1 LPEITLPHNWTPRE
15 YQRPLWD
22 ALEGGCKRAVAVWH
36 RRAGKDMT
44 GLHWTAVQ
52 AFVRPGIYWHLFPSY
67 AQGRKAI
74 WEGRDNEGHGFLDA
88 FPEGSWFRKRD
99 DEMSL
104 WLHGGS
110 IYQVIG
116 CDQIDRLVGAN
127 PVGCVF
133 SEYSLQNPAAWQLIR
148 PILAN
153 NNGWAIFAYTPRGRN
168 HGYKLLKMA
177 EESDKWFSQVLTVD
191 DTNVVSQEIIDSEKA
206 EMPKELFEQEY
217 YCSFDA
223 PLVGAYFGELLSE
236 ANKEGRISKVP
247 WVPEKPVVTGWDLGM
262 SDSTSIWFAQRV
274 GSEVRLIDY
283 YESSGQGLEHYA
295 KVIRD
300 KPYVYEEHLVPH
312 DAQVREL
319 GTGKSRMETAMSL
332 GLRMRVV
339 PKLSLEDGI
348 QATRLLLRNVWLD
361 ESNCARGFQALR
373 EYVKAPIE
381 NERGPD
387 GEVLYRD
394 RPKHNWASHAADAL
408 RTLAV
413 GMRRTDYSEMKQP
426 DIRYVV

>member
-1 LPEITLPHNWTPRE
+1 
-15 YQRPLWD
+15 
-22 ALEGGCKRAVAVWH
+22 
-36 RRAGKDMT
+36 M
-44 GLHWTAVQ
+44 
-52 AFVRPGIYWHLFPSY
+52 RPGIYWHLFPSY

-168 HGYKLLKMA
+168 HGYKLLQMA
-177 EESDKWFSQVLTVD
+177 EESDRWFSQVLTVD
-191 DTNVVSQEIIDSEKA
+191 DTNVVSDEIIESEKE

-223 PLVGAYFGELLSE
+223 PLVGAYYGELLSE

-381 NERGPD
+381 NERGPN

>member
-1 LPEITLPHNWTPRE
+1 VDEITLPYNWTPRE

-44 GLHWTAVQ
+44 GLHWMAVQ
-52 AFVRPGIYWHLFPSY
+52 AFVRPGIYWHLFPTY

-74 WEGRDNEGHGFLDA
+74 WEGRDNEGHGFLEA
-88 FPEGSWFRKRD
+88 FPEGSWYRKRD

-133 SEYSLQNPAAWQLIR
+133 SEYALQNPAAWQLIR
-148 PILAN
+148 PILAAN
-153 NNGWAIFAYTPRGRN
+153 DGWAVFAYTPRGRN
-168 HGYKLLKMA
+168 HGYKLAKLA
-177 EESDKWFSQVLTVD
+177 ESDDRWFYQLLRVRDTGVVPEDVLAA
-191 DTNVVSQEIIDSEKA
+191 EKA
-206 EMPKELFEQEY
+206 EMPKELFDQEY
-217 YCSFDA
+217 NCSFDA
-223 PLVGAYFGELLSE
+223 PLVGSYYGELLSD
-236 ANKEGRISKVP
+236 ASKDGRIGKVP
-247 WVPEKPVVTGWDLGM
+247 WAPQVPVTVAFDLGM
-262 SDSTSIWFAQRV
+262 SDATSMWFAQRV
-274 GSEVRLIDY
+274 GREIRLIDY
-283 YESSGQGLEHYA
+283 YENSGHGLEHYA

-300 KPYVYEEHLVPH
+300 KPYIIEDVLAPH
-312 DAQVREL
+312 DAKVREL
-319 GTGKSRMETAMSL
+319 GTGKSRLETALSL

-348 QATRLLLRNVWLD
+348 QATRLLLRNVWIN
-361 ESNCARGFQALR
+361 EKNCGRGLQALR
-373 EYVKAPIE
+373 EYIKAPIE
-381 NERGPD
+381 NERGPG
-387 GEVLYRD
+387 GEMLYRD
-394 RPKHNWASHAADAL
+394 RPKHNWASHGADAL

-413 GMRRTDYSEMKQP
+413 GMAPERMGEIKQP
-426 DIRYVV
+426 DTRYIV

>member
-1 LPEITLPHNWTPRE
+1 
-15 YQRPLWD
+15 
-22 ALEGGCKRAVAVWH
+22 
-36 RRAGKDMT
+36 M
-44 GLHWTAVQ
+44 
-52 AFVRPGIYWHLFPSY
+52 RPGIYWHLFPSY

-168 HGYKLLKMA
+168 HGYKLLQMA
-177 EESDKWFSQVLTVD
+177 EESDRWFSQVLTVD
-191 DTNVVSQEIIDSEKA
+191 DTNVVSDEIIESEKE

-223 PLVGAYFGELLSE
+223 PLVGAYYGELLSE

>member
-1 LPEITLPHNWTPRE
+1 MDEITLPYNWTPRE

-44 GLHWTAVQ
+44 GLHWMAVQ
-52 AFVRPGIYWHLFPSY
+52 AFVRPGIYWHLFPTY

-74 WEGRDNEGHGFLDA
+74 WEGRDNEGHGFLEA
-88 FPEGSWFRKRD
+88 FPEGSWYRKRD

-133 SEYSLQNPAAWQLIR
+133 SEYALQNPAAWQLIR
-148 PILAN
+148 PILAAN
-153 NNGWAIFAYTPRGRN
+153 DGWAVFAYTPRGRN
-168 HGYKLLKMA
+168 HGYKLAKLA
-177 EESDKWFSQVLTVD
+177 ESDDRWFYQLLRVRDTGVVPEDVLAA
-191 DTNVVSQEIIDSEKA
+191 EKA
-206 EMPKELFEQEY
+206 EMPKELFDQEY
-217 YCSFDA
+217 NCSFDA
-223 PLVGAYFGELLSE
+223 PLVGSYYGELLSD
-236 ANKEGRISKVP
+236 ASKDGRIGKVP
-247 WVPEKPVVTGWDLGM
+247 WAPQVPVTVAFDLGM
-262 SDSTSIWFAQRV
+262 SDATSMWFAQRV
-274 GSEVRLIDY
+274 GREIRLIDY
-283 YESSGQGLEHYA
+283 YENSGHGLEHYA

-300 KPYVYEEHLVPH
+300 KPYIIEDVLAPH
-312 DAQVREL
+312 DAKVREL
-319 GTGKSRMETAMSL
+319 GTGKSRLETALSL

-348 QATRLLLRNVWLD
+348 QATRLLLRNVWIN
-361 ESNCARGFQALR
+361 EKNCGRGLQALR
-373 EYVKAPIE
+373 EYIKAPIE
-381 NERGPD
+381 NERGPG
-387 GEVLYRD
+387 GEMLYRD
-394 RPKHNWASHAADAL
+394 RPKHNWASHGADAL

-413 GMRRTDYSEMKQP
+413 GMAPERMGEIKQP
-426 DIRYVV
+426 DTRYIV